1 MPGQTALY
9 STDIAPTIT
18 PWASAPQPA
27 TLIRWDNDLDES
39 SYTPPVMSR
48 RGSVIQTGGGN
59 VVHDMGAVASDARIT
74 ASGTVAGG
82 TWITTA
88 TATAIL
94 TAYNSGGEYYF
105 SDGARVWKVL
115 FLPGPDVAPQMSMS
129 LNWQMSSGVE
139 VWSWS
144 VTLMVLAEVTP

>member
-1 MPGQTALY
+1 
-9 STDIAPTIT
+9 
-18 PWASAPQPA
+18 
-27 TLIRWDNDLDES
+27 
-39 SYTPPVMSR
+39 MSR

-59 VVHDMGAVASDARIT
+59 VVHDMGAVTSDARIT

-105 SDGARVWKVL
+105 SDGARVWKVR